1 MHGAWLN
8 YRSMTADP
16 SLKEQ
21 KLKPGTVKRI
31 FSFAKPYQ
39 VSIYVYLA
47 TVVVDAALIVATPLL
62 LKKLIDDGVMPKDS
76 SVVTQLAFFVALIAV
91 ADAAFNMLG
100 RYFSSRIG
108 EGLIY
113 DLRSLVFAHVQKQS
127 IAFFTRT
134 QTGALI
140 SRINSDVIGAQQA
153 FTSTLSGLVSNVV
166 SLLLVGIT
174 MLILSWQITIFSL
187 LMLPLFLI
195 PTKWVGRRLQSL
207 TRESFTLNSE
217 MSSTMTE
224 RFNVSGAMLV
234 SLYGQPLREEAG
246 FRVRA
251 RRVADIGIKTAMLNR
266 LFFIALTSVAAIATA
281 IAYGIGGHLAING
294 GLTVGTLLA
303 ITALLARLYG
313 PLTALSNVRIDVM
326 TSLVSFERVFEV
338 LDLEPMVKD
347 RSGAIALKSSKGKI
361 EFKNVDFSYPN
372 AQEISL
378 ASLESVA
385 KAETVTSGIVLK
397 GLTFTVE
404 PGTTTALVGPSG
416 AGKTTISALIPR
428 LYDVTGGSIKIDGN
442 DIRDVTL
449 ESLRNSIG
457 VVMQDAHLFHET
469 IVENLRYAKQDA
481 TQDQMQS
488 ACEAAQIWDLIKSL
502 PNGFETMV
510 GERGHRLS
518 GGEKQRLA
526 IARLLLKSPS
536 IVILDEATAHLDSEN
551 EQLVH
556 AALSHALK
564 GRTSIV
570 IAHRLSTVR
579 EADQILVLDK
589 GVIVEQG
596 KHDELIARGGLYS
609 ELKFCHKRSIHQ
621 RIATAARRPYEDH
634 RLTQVIAQ
642 GQQELIAGGIHL
654 LSRCNIFQFLVEI
667 GHLIY

>member
-1 MHGAWLN
+1 MSMHAAWMTH
-8 YRSMTADP
+8 RSMTADP
-16 SLKEQ
+16 SVKEQ

-31 FSFAKPYQ
+31 FSFARPYRTN
-39 VSIYVYLA
+39 IIIYLA
-47 TVVVDAALIVATPLL
+47 TVVVDAGLVVATPLL
-62 LKKLIDDGVMPKDS
+62 LKRLIDDGVIPKDA
-76 SVVTQLAFFVALIAV
+76 SVVTNLAILVGLIAI
-91 ADAAFNMLG
+91 ADAGFNMLG

-113 DLRSLVFAHVQKQS
+113 DLRSLVFSHVQKQS

-153 FTSTLSGLVSNVV
+153 FTATLSGVVSNVV
-166 SLLLVGIT
+166 SLFLVTIT

-187 LMLPLFLI
+187 LLLPVFLI

-207 TRESFTLNSE
+207 TRESFGVNAE

-234 SLYGQPLREEAG
+234 ALYGEPAREREY
-246 FRVRA
+246 FRSRA
-251 RRVADIGIKTAMLNR
+251 RRVADIGIKMAMLNR

-281 IAYGIGGHLAING
+281 FAYGIGGHLAIQG
-294 GLTVGTLLA
+294 GVTVGTLLA

-338 LDLEPMVKD
+338 LDLEPMVKN
-347 RSGAIALKSSKGKI
+347 RENAKVLQTTQPRI
-361 EFKNVDFSYPN
+361 EFKNVNFSYPR
-372 AQEISL
+372 AEEISL
-378 ASLESVA
+378 ASLESAA
-385 KAETVTSGIVLK
+385 KAETVQSGQVLNN
-397 GLTFTVE
+397 LSFVAA
-404 PGTTTALVGPSG
+404 PGTMTALVGPSG
-416 AGKTTISALIPR
+416 AGKTTISALLPR
-428 LYDVTGGSIKIDGN
+428 LYDVTDGAISIDGH
-442 DIRDVTL
+442 DIRDLTL
-449 ESLRNSIG
+449 ESLRDSIG

-469 IVENLRYAKQDA
+469 IAENLRYAKQDA
-481 TQDQMQS
+481 TEEEMIQ
-488 ACEAAQIWDLIKSL
+488 ACKSAQIWTLINSL
-502 PNGFETMV
+502 PNRFETMV

-536 IVILDEATAHLDSEN
+536 VVILDEATAHLDSEN

-556 AALSHALK
+556 AALQTALK

-579 EADQILVLDK
+579 DADQILVLEK
-589 GVIVEQG
+589 GSIVERG
-596 KHDELIARGGLYS
+596 THDELVAKGGLYS
-609 ELKFCHKRSIHQ
+609 DLYNRQ
-621 RIATAARRPYEDH
+621 DLTGAA
-634 RLTQVIAQ
+634 
-642 GQQELIAGGIHL
+642 
-654 LSRCNIFQFLVEI
+654 N
-667 GHLIY
+667 

>member
-1 MHGAWLN
+1 MHAAWMTH
-8 YRSMTADP
+8 RSMTADP
-16 SLKEQ
+16 SVKEQ

-31 FSFAKPYQ
+31 FSFARPYRS
-39 VSIYVYLA
+39 SILIYLA
-47 TVVVDAALIVATPLL
+47 TVVVDAALVVATPLL
-62 LKKLIDDGVMPKDS
+62 LKRLIDDGVIPKDAT
-76 SVVTQLAFFVALIAV
+76 VVTNLAILVGLIAI

-113 DLRSLVFAHVQKQS
+113 DLRSLVFSHVQKQS

-153 FTSTLSGLVSNVV
+153 FTATLSGVVSNVV
-166 SLLLVGIT
+166 SLFLVTIT

-187 LMLPLFLI
+187 LLLPVFLI

-207 TRESFTLNSE
+207 TRESFGVNAE

-234 SLYGQPLREEAG
+234 ALYGEPDREREY
-246 FRVRA
+246 FRSRA
-251 RRVADIGIKTAMLNR
+251 RRVADIGIKMAMLNR

-281 IAYGIGGHLAING
+281 FAYGIGGHLAIQG
-294 GLTVGTLLA
+294 GVTVGTLLA

-338 LDLEPMVKD
+338 LDLEPMVKNRD
-347 RSGAIALKSSKGKI
+347 NAIELKTAQPRI
-361 EFKNVDFSYPN
+361 EFKNVSFSYPR
-372 AQEISL
+372 AEEISL
-378 ASLESVA
+378 ASLESAA
-385 KAETVTSGIVLK
+385 KTETVQSGQVLND
-397 GLTFTVE
+397 LSFLAT
-404 PGTTTALVGPSG
+404 PGTMTALVGPSG
-416 AGKTTISALIPR
+416 AGKTTISALLPR
-428 LYDVTGGSIKIDGN
+428 LYDVTEGAITIDGH
-442 DIRDVTL
+442 DIRDLSL
-449 ESLRNSIG
+449 ESLRDAIG
-457 VVMQDAHLFHET
+457 IVMQDAHLFHET
-469 IVENLRYAKQDA
+469 IAENLRYAKQDA
-481 TQDQMQS
+481 TEAEMIQ
-488 ACEAAQIWDLIKSL
+488 ACKSAQIWNLIDSL

-556 AALSHALK
+556 AALQAALK

-579 EADQILVLDK
+579 DADQILVLEK
-589 GVIVEQG
+589 GSIVERG
-596 KHDELIARGGLYS
+596 THDELVAKGGLYS
-609 ELKFCHKRSIHQ
+609 DLYNRQDLSG
-621 RIATAARRPYEDH
+621 AT
-634 RLTQVIAQ
+634 
-642 GQQELIAGGIHL
+642 
-654 LSRCNIFQFLVEI
+654 N
-667 GHLIY
+667 

>member
-1 MHGAWLN
+1 MSMHAAWMTH
-8 YRSMTADP
+8 RSMTADP
-16 SLKEQ
+16 SVKEQ

-31 FSFAKPYQ
+31 FSFARPYRTN
-39 VSIYVYLA
+39 IFIYLA
-47 TVVVDAALIVATPLL
+47 TVVIDAGLIVATPLL
-62 LKKLIDDGVMPKDS
+62 LKRLIDEGVIPKDPT
-76 SVVTQLAFFVALIAV
+76 VVTNLAILVGLLAI
-91 ADAAFNMLG
+91 ADAAINMLG

-153 FTSTLSGLVSNVV
+153 FTATLSGVVSNVV
-166 SLLLVGIT
+166 SLVLVTIT

-187 LMLPLFLI
+187 LLLPVFLI

-207 TRESFTLNSE
+207 TRESFGVNAE

-234 SLYGQPLREEAG
+234 ALYGEPDREREY
-246 FRVRA
+246 FRSRA
-251 RRVADIGIKTAMLNR
+251 RRVADIGIKMAMLNR

-281 IAYGIGGHLAING
+281 FAYGIGGHLAIEG
-294 GLTVGTLLA
+294 GVTVGTLLA

-338 LDLEPMVKD
+338 LDLEPMVKNRD
-347 RSGAIALKSSKGKI
+347 NAVVLKTTEPRI
-361 EFKNVDFSYPN
+361 EFKNVNFSYPR
-372 AQEISL
+372 AEEISL
-378 ASLESVA
+378 ASLESAA
-385 KAETVTSGIVLK
+385 KAETVQSGQVLRD
-397 GLTFTVE
+397 LSFVAA
-404 PGTTTALVGPSG
+404 PGTMTALVGPSG
-416 AGKTTISALIPR
+416 AGKTTISALLPR
-428 LYDVTGGSIKIDGN
+428 LYDVTDGSISIDGH
-442 DIRDVTL
+442 DIRDLTL
-449 ESLRNSIG
+449 ESLRDSIG

-469 IVENLRYAKQDA
+469 IAENLRYAKQDA
-481 TQDQMQS
+481 TEEEMMQ
-488 ACEAAQIWDLIKSL
+488 ACKSAQIWNLIASL
-502 PNGFETMV
+502 PNGLETMV

-526 IARLLLKSPS
+526 IARLLLKSPAV
-536 IVILDEATAHLDSEN
+536 VILDEATAHLDSEN

-556 AALSHALK
+556 AALQTALK

-579 EADQILVLDK
+579 DADQILVLEK
-589 GVIVEQG
+589 GAIIERG
-596 KHDELIARGGLYS
+596 THDELVAKGGLYS
-609 ELKFCHKRSIHQ
+609 ELYNRQ
-621 RIATAARRPYEDH
+621 D
-634 RLTQVIAQ
+634 LT
-642 GQQELIAGGIHL
+642 GT
-654 LSRCNIFQFLVEI
+654 SN
-667 GHLIY
+667 

>member
-16 SLKEQ
+16 SLKQQ
-21 KLKPGTVKRI
+21 KLKPGTIGRI

-39 VSIYVYLA
+39 VSIYIYLA

-62 LKKLIDDGVMPKDS
+62 LKRLIDDGVIPQNGAI
-76 SVVTQLAFFVALIAV
+76 VTQLAIWVGLIAI

-174 MLILSWQITIFSL
+174 MFFLSWQITVFSL
-187 LMLPLFLI
+187 LMLPLFVY
-195 PTKWVGRRLQSL
+195 PTKWVGRRLQAL
-207 TRESFTLNSE
+207 TRESFTLNSQ

-234 SLYGQPLREEAG
+234 ALYGQQERERDG
-246 FRVRA
+246 FGVRA
-251 RRVADIGIKTAMLNR
+251 RRVADIGIRMAMLNR

-281 IAYGIGGHLAING
+281 FAYGIGGHLAISG
-294 GLTVGTLLA
+294 ELTVGTLLA

-313 PLTALSNVRIDVM
+313 PLTAISNVRIDVM

-338 LDLEPMVKD
+338 LDLEPMVKNKA
-347 RSGAIALKSSKGKI
+347 GARALTSTKGKV
-361 EFKNVDFSYPN
+361 EFKDVDFSYPN
-372 AQEISL
+372 ADEISL

-385 KAETVTSGIVLK
+385 KVETIASGQVLHN
-397 GLTFTVE
+397 LSFVVE

-428 LYDVTGGSIKIDGN
+428 LYDVIGGSISVDGT
-442 DIRDVTL
+442 DIREITL
-449 ESLRNSIG
+449 DSLRQSIG

-469 IVENLRYAKQDA
+469 IAENLRYAKEDA
-481 TQDQMQS
+481 TQEEMES
-488 ACEAAQIWDLIKSL
+488 ACKAAQIWDLVSSL
-502 PNGFETMV
+502 PNGLDTMV

-556 AALSHALK
+556 EALSNALK
-564 GRTSIV
+564 GRTNIV

-579 EADQILVLDK
+579 EADQILVLEK
-589 GVIVEQG
+589 GVIVERG
-596 KHDELIARGGLYS
+596 THETLIAKGGLYS
-609 ELKFCHKRSIHQ
+609 ELYNRQDLSG
-621 RIATAARRPYEDH
+621 AT
-634 RLTQVIAQ
+634 
-642 GQQELIAGGIHL
+642 
-654 LSRCNIFQFLVEI
+654 N
-667 GHLIY
+667 

>member
-1 MHGAWLN
+1 
-8 YRSMTADP
+8 
-16 SLKEQ
+16 
-21 KLKPGTVKRI
+21 
-31 FSFAKPYQ
+31 
-39 VSIYVYLA
+39 
-47 TVVVDAALIVATPLL
+47 L
-62 LKKLIDDGVMPKDS
+62 LKKLIDDGVIPRDGQ
-76 SVVTQLAFFVALIAV
+76 VVTQLAFLVGLIAI

-113 DLRSLVFAHVQKQS
+113 DLRSLVFSHVQKQS

-174 MLILSWQITIFSL
+174 MMILSWQITVFSL
-187 LMLPLFLI
+187 LMLPLFLF
-195 PTKWVGRRLQSL
+195 PTKWVGRKLQAL
-207 TRESFTLNSE
+207 TRESFTLNSQ

-234 SLYGQPLREEAG
+234 ALFGQPQREQTN

-266 LFFIALTSVAAIATA
+266 LFFIALTSVAAVATA
-281 IAYGIGGHLAING
+281 FAYGIGGHLAISG

-347 RSGAIALKSSKGKI
+347 RDGALPLTSTIGKV
-361 EFKNVDFSYPN
+361 EFKDVHFSYPN
-372 AQEISL
+372 ANEISL

-385 KAETVTSGIVLK
+385 KVETVDSGQVLH
-397 GLTFTVE
+397 GISFVVE
-404 PGTTTALVGPSG
+404 AGTTTALVGPSG
-416 AGKTTISALIPR
+416 AGKTTISALLPR
-428 LYDVTGGSIKIDGN
+428 LYDVTSGSIKIDQQ
-442 DIRDVTL
+442 DIREITL

-457 VVMQDAHLFHET
+457 VVMQDAHLFHES
-469 IVENLRYAKQDA
+469 IAENLRYARNDA
-481 TQDQMQS
+481 TTEQMQS
-488 ACEAAQIWDLIKSL
+488 ACKAAQIWDLIKSL
-502 PNGFETMV
+502 PNGFDTMV

-556 AALSHALK
+556 AALANALK
-564 GRTSIV
+564 DRTSIV

-579 EADQILVLDK
+579 EADQILVLEK
-589 GVIVEQG
+589 GVIVERG
-596 KHDELIARGGLYS
+596 KHDELISRGGLYS
-609 ELKFCHKRSIHQ
+609 DLYNRQDLTGAANQNPSI
-621 RIATAARRPYEDH
+621 E
-634 RLTQVIAQ
+634 
-642 GQQELIAGGIHL
+642 
-654 LSRCNIFQFLVEI
+654 N
-667 GHLIY
+667 